1 MIINKQT
8 FEINK
13 KTISKFS
20 LLLPYILITL
30 LLIIIPLILVFIKPF
45 ETTIDST
52 SGNKVPVSNNWQVLG
67 TTIWEKIGIS
77 ILLAISVTLICS
89 VFGYMFAYFLSLSKN
104 KSSRIIAISLMTS
117 PMWISFLVK
126 IVGIKEVLDVI
137 GGGPNSTYGLI
148 FTILAL
154 SYVNLPIFVLTI
166 YTFLNTLPKNLLE
179 ASKDLGK
186 NSFQTFFFVVLPY
199 TKNAIISGVTLVFL
213 PSLTTAG
220 VSQFVDNSNDNTL
233 IGGILLDKG
242 MEATTS
248 QIALARV
255 ATLSLII
262 CLVIL
267 ILWSIT
273 VLIPKTIKYLKQNKK
288 EVNTNA

>member
-1 MIINKQT
+1 MMLKKQNFSPNKGS
-8 FEINK
+8 
-13 KTISKFS
+13 ISKFS
-20 LLLPYILITL
+20 LLLPYFVITL

-45 ETTIDST
+45 ESTTDKISN
-52 SGNKVPVSNNWQVLG
+52 NKIPVSDNWSILG
-67 TTIWEKIGIS
+67 NTIWEKIGIS
-77 ILLAISVTLICS
+77 ILLAVSVTLICS
-89 VFGYMFAYFLSLSKN
+89 ILGYAFAYFLSLSKN
-104 KSSRIIAISLMTS
+104 KYSRIISISLMTS

-126 IVGIKEVLDVI
+126 IVGIKEIFDFI

-166 YTFLNTLPKNLLE
+166 YTFLNTIPKNLLE

-186 NSFQTFFFVVLPY
+186 NSIQTFVFVVLPY

-220 VSQFVDNSNDNTL
+220 VSQFVDNSNNNTL

-255 ATLSLII
+255 ATLSLIV

-267 ILWSIT
+267 VLWCIA
-273 VLIPKTIKYLKQNKK
+273 VLVPKTIKHYKQNKK
-288 EVNTNA
+288 EGNLNA